1 MARDLAAGIDSSTQ
15 SCTVVLRRLSD
26 GAVVAEARS
35 PHPPTTPPVSEQR
48 PEAWW
53 SAFED
58 CLGQLQDHIARIA
71 AISVGGQGHGLVL
84 LDAEDRSL
92 RPAKLWNDTE
102 SAPDAQILLNRLPA
116 AKWADLTGSVPGP
129 AMTVSKLAWTERT
142 HPGLIGRAAKVMLP
156 FDYIIYRLS
165 GRAVTE
171 RGGASGTGYFNP
183 FNNRWEL
190 SLADLAASG
199 VNWLS
204 KLPEIIASD
213 ARAGAVRGEI
223 GGLAGAVAG
232 AGTGD
237 NMTAALGLNVR
248 DGDTAI
254 SLGTSGTIYGR
265 TSIGVRDQTGAINGY
280 ADAAGSFLPMVTTL
294 NSAKVTDAFRR
305 ILGVSY
311 DAFDEL
317 AISVLPGAGG
327 LTLVPYL
334 DGERTPNLPNATG
347 SLFGLR
353 SDVTPA
359 AIARAAIDGVLCGLL
374 EGGDLLASKGVKSD
388 GRLILTG
395 GAARSRAYRQALADF
410 TGRTVWICPTP
421 ETAAMGA
428 AVQAAAALETTSVDQ
443 VASAWAP
450 ILEVGAEPDPHASDA
465 AQAARQS
472 YRELAARA
480 LNEKTTDRIG
490 GRNG

>member
-1 MARDLAAGIDSSTQ
+1 VIRDLAAGVDSSTQ

-35 PHPPTTPPVSEQR
+35 PHPSTTPPVSEQR

-53 SAFED
+53 SALESCLEELED
-58 CLGQLQDHIARIA
+58 HVARIA
-71 AISVGGQGHGLVL
+71 TISVGGQGHGLVL
-84 LDAEDRSL
+84 LDGEGRSL

-102 SAPDAQILLNRLPA
+102 SAPDANTLLQRFPA

-129 AMTVSKLAWTERT
+129 ALTVSKLAWTERN
-142 HPGLIGRAAKVMLP
+142 HPGMIDEAARIMLP
-156 FDYIIYRLS
+156 FDYIVYRLC

-183 FNNRWEL
+183 FVNRWEPG
-190 SLADLAASG
+190 LADLAVSG
-199 VNWLS
+199 VDWRS
-204 KLPEIIASD
+204 KLPELIASD
-213 ARAGAVRGEI
+213 ARAGVVRKMGA
-223 GGLAGAVAG
+223 LTGAVVG

-248 DGDTAI
+248 EGDTVI
-254 SLGTSGTIYGR
+254 SLGTSGTLYGR
-265 TSIGVRDQTGAINGY
+265 TTIGVRDETGAIDGY
-280 ADAAGSFLPMVTTL
+280 ADAAGSFLPMITTL

-305 ILGVSY
+305 VLGVSY
-311 DAFDEL
+311 EAFDEL
-317 AISVLPGAGG
+317 ALSVPPGAGG

-334 DGERTPNLPNATG
+334 DGERTPNLPHATG
-347 SLFGLR
+347 TLFGLR

-359 AIARAAIDGVLCGLL
+359 TVARAAIDGVLCGLL
-374 EGGDLLASKGVKSD
+374 EGGELLTAKGVKSD

-395 GAARSRAYRQALADF
+395 GASRSRGYRQALADF
-410 TGRTVWICPTP
+410 TGRTVWICPVA

-428 AVQAAAALETTSVDQ
+428 AVQAAAALENTTVDE

-450 ILEVGAEPDPHASDA
+450 KLEAGAEPNPDAVDA
-465 AQAARQS
+465 AQTTRGT
-472 YRELAARA
+472 YREAAARA
-480 LNEKTTDRIG
+480 LNGTMTRPKGG
-490 GRNG
+490 GRHA

>member
-1 MARDLAAGIDSSTQ
+1 MVRDLAAGVDSSTQ
-15 SCTVVLRRLSD
+15 SCTVVLRRLTD
-26 GAVVAEARS
+26 GGVVAEARS

-53 SAFED
+53 SAFEA
-58 CLGQLQDHIARIA
+58 CLDQLRDHVARIA

-84 LDAEDRSL
+84 LDRQDRSI

-102 SAPDAQILLNRLPA
+102 SAPDAETLLRKLPA
-116 AKWADLTGSVPGP
+116 AKWANLTGSVPGP
-129 AMTVSKLAWTERT
+129 ALTVSKLAWTERNQ
-142 HPGLIGRAAKVMLP
+142 PGLIAQAARVMLP
-156 FDYIIYRLS
+156 FDYMVYRLS
-165 GRAVTE
+165 GHAVTE

-190 SLADLAASG
+190 ALADLAAPGIQWS
-199 VNWLS
+199 S
-204 KLPEIIASD
+204 KLPEIITSD
-213 ARAGAVRGEI
+213 ARAGVVREGI
-223 GGLAGAVAG
+223 GALVGAVVG

-237 NMTAALGLNVR
+237 NMTAALGLDVR
-248 DGDTAI
+248 EGDTVI
-254 SLGTSGTIYGR
+254 SLGTSGTLYGR
-265 TSIGVRDQTGAINGY
+265 TSTAVRDETGAINGY
-280 ADAAGSFLPMVTTL
+280 ADAAGSFVPMITTL

-305 ILGVSY
+305 VLGVSY
-311 DAFDEL
+311 EAFDEL
-317 AISVLPGAGG
+317 ALSAPPGAGG

-334 DGERTPNLPNATG
+334 DGERTPNLARATG

-359 AIARAAIDGVLCGLL
+359 VVARAAIDGVLCGLL
-374 EGGDLLASKGVKSD
+374 EGADILATHGVRSD

-410 TGRTVWICPTP
+410 TGRTVWTCPVV

-428 AVQAAAALETTSVDQ
+428 AVQATAALENTRVDA

-450 ILEVGAEPDPHASDA
+450 KLEFAADPNPHTVEA
-465 AQAARQS
+465 AQAARNA
-472 YRELAARA
+472 YRAAAARV
-480 LNEKTTDRIG
+480 LDESENSPNRRKT
-490 GRNG
+490 